1 MSFPYLPGVPPLLT
15 QVIPAVV
22 TLAARPISALLQS
35 FAPKWQLL
43 DKDGKDALIPVPDSF
58 VGIQYSN
65 AHRISDYPVEKGSF
79 AFYNTVQTP
88 FSLTVRVTKGGTVD
102 DRTQFLSN
110 IDNLSKS
117 LDVYTLSTPE
127 RTYLSLSI
135 ERYDYMRSVSAGAGM
150 MIVDIHFLEIRL
162 AQVQYSASNGTI
174 NSAGTVPSAV
184 AGVHSGQIAPTTPSA
199 SALSSLRGRIL

>member
-1 MSFPYLPGVPPLLT
+1 MNFPYLPGIPPLLT

-22 TLAARPISALLQS
+22 TLAAGPITALLQS

-43 DKDGKDALIPVPDSF
+43 DKDGKDALIPIPDSF
-58 VGIQYSN
+58 VGLQYSN
-65 AHRISDYPVEKGSF
+65 SHRISDYPLEKGSF

-88 FSLTVRVTKGGTVD
+88 FSATVRVTKGGSVD
-102 DRTQFLSN
+102 DRKSFLSA
-110 IDNLSKS
+110 IDVLSKS

-127 RTYLSLSI
+127 CVYEKLSI
-135 ERYDYMRSVSAGAGM
+135 ERYDYMRSVSNGAGM

-174 NSAGTVPSAV
+174 NSAGTIPSAV

-199 SALSSLRGRIL
+199 SALSSLQGRIL

>member
-1 MSFPYLPGVPPLLT
+1 MSFPFLPGVPPLLT

-22 TLAARPISALLQS
+22 TLAAGPVGALLQY
-35 FAPKWQLL
+35 FAPEWQLL
-43 DKDGKDALIPVPDSF
+43 DKDGKPALVPDSF

-65 AHRISDYPVEKGSF
+65 ARRISDYPVEKGSF

-88 FSLTVRVTKGGTVD
+88 FALTVRVTKGGTVD
-102 DRTQFLSN
+102 DRTQFLSE

-135 ERYDYMRSVSAGAGM
+135 ERYDYMRSVSAGVGM

-162 AQVQYSASNGTI
+162 AEVKYSASNGTI
-174 NSAGTVPSAV
+174 NSSGTVPQAQSNIHA
-184 AGVHSGQIAPTTPSA
+184 GQIAPTTPSA
-199 SALSSLRGRIL
+199 GAISSLQGAIF